1 MIIET
6 KNNRE
11 VSLCRLS
18 NDDIDRICDYLRRL
32 STVTKS
38 RFGPHEFDKPTVID
52 FYNQPNEHLG
62 YIAVDNL
69 TKEIIAYAV
78 LKIGYLQHDRSRLE
92 SYGLCLNQQTDC
104 TYAPSVA
111 DDWQRLGVGNALFRY
126 LLSDLKSKGTNRIIL
141 WGGVQSDNE
150 KAIRFYLKNGFKR
163 LGRFEYNGWNEVM
176 MLDIFQ
182 NIG

>member
-1 MIIET
+1 MIIVA

-18 NDDIDRICDYLRRL
+18 NEDIDRLCDYLQRL
-32 STVTKS
+32 GAGTKS
-38 RFGPHEFDKPTVID
+38 RFGPHGFDKPAVID
-52 FYNQPNEHLG
+52 FYQQPNDHLG

-92 SYGLCLNQQTDC
+92 SYGLSLNQQTDC

-111 DDWQRLGVGNALFRY
+111 DEWQSLGIGNALFRY
-126 LLSDLKSKGTNRIIL
+126 LLSDLKSKGIKRIIL
-141 WGGVQSDNE
+141 WGGVQRDNE

-163 LGRFEYNGWNEVM
+163 LGRFEYNGWNEDM

-182 NIG
+182 DIG